1 MNNLPEPI
9 IDNIYRYKHQLE
21 FKAVLDELIDN
32 NIDTMYLTR
41 RALLRYLTNHINE
54 IEWVILNDTKRICVL
69 DYLKMMYKYSN
80 RIFRSNIV

>member
-21 FKAVLDELIDN
+21 FKPVLDELIDN

-41 RALLRYLTNHINE
+41 RALLRYLKNHINE
-54 IEWVILNDTKRICVL
+54 IEWVILNDRKRMCVL
-69 DYLKMMYKYSN
+69 DYLKMICKCRN
-80 RIFRSNIV
+80 KIFN

>member
-21 FKAVLDELIDN
+21 FKPVLDELIDN

-41 RALLRYLTNHINE
+41 RALLRYLKNHINE
-54 IEWVILNDTKRICVL
+54 IEWVILNTSERMSVYD
-69 DYLKMMYKYSN
+69 
-80 RIFRSNIV
+80 

>member
-1 MNNLPEPI
+1 MNNLPESI

-41 RALLRYLTNHINE
+41 RALLRY
-54 IEWVILNDTKRICVL
+54 
-69 DYLKMMYKYSN
+69 
-80 RIFRSNIV
+80 

>member
-9 IDNIYRYKHQLE
+9 VDNIYRYKHQLE

-54 IEWVILNDTKRICVL
+54 IEWVILNDTKRICIL

-80 RIFRSNIV
+80 RIFN

>member
-21 FKAVLDELIDN
+21 FKPVLDELIDN

-41 RALLRYLTNHINE
+41 RALLRYLKNHINE
-54 IEWVILNDTKRICVL
+54 IEWVILNTSERISVY
-69 DYLKMMYKYSN
+69 DYIKN
-80 RIFRSNIV
+80 